1 MNRFI
6 FNDNENNYILVEW
19 DFKTFEKEYVKLTKK
34 YNDDENC
41 ERFNFYDDL
50 YDILKPKW
58 VLIDFNIERIS
69 ENLLDFNN

>member
-34 YNDDENC
+34 YYDDENH
-41 ERFNFYDDL
+41 ERACFYNDL
-50 YDILKPKW
+50 ENILKPKW
-58 VLIDFNIERIS
+58 VLIDFNIDRIS
-69 ENLLDFNN
+69 ENVLDFNN

>member
-1 MNRFI
+1 MKRFI

-19 DFKTFEKEYVKLTKK
+19 DYNIFEKEYVKLTKK
-34 YNDDENC
+34 YWDMENC

-69 ENLLDFNN
+69 ENFLDFNN

>member
-34 YNDDENC
+34 YNDDGNC
-41 ERFNFYDDL
+41 ERFYFYDDL

-69 ENLLDFNN
+69 ENVLNFNN